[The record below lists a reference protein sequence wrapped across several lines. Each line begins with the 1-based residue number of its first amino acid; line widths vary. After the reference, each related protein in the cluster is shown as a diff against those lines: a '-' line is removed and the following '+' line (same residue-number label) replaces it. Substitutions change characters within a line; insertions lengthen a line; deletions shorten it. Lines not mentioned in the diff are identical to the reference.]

1 MPYSSPLQH
10 LIFCDL
16 DRIFIPPKTFKFFC
30 CQRPLQAPHLLFHWK
45 RGQSERNAILEGHP
59 MYVCTYQDNSTYKYM
74 RGQCATAASSPPFF
88 SLIRPPG
95 SPPPPAFID
104 TQQNPPHPHARR
116 HRAPPPPPIS
126 QHPCCKRPF
135 IRHLRLGKHE
145 EEEDEEKGA
154 EAAEGATLRNQGPS
168 HSSFC
173 EPKGKRRIGGEAEER
188 KERKWRFSLSS
199 SAFSCPPQ
207 VRFF

>member
-16 DRIFIPPKTFKFFC
+16 DRIFIPQKNHHG

-95 SPPPPAFID
+95 SPPPPPAFID

-116 HRAPPPPPIS
+116 HRAPPPPPPIS

-135 IRHLRLGKHE
+135 IRHLRWGKHE

-154 EAAEGATLRNQGPS
+154 EAAEGATLRNQGLS
-168 HSSFC
+168 YSSFVS
-173 EPKGKRRIGGEAEER
+173 EPKRRGKN
-188 KERKWRFSLSS
+188 WR
-199 SAFSCPPQ
+199 
-207 VRFF
+207 